1 VKLSAKVF
9 TTFAGKIGK
18 TLVLSGEHMNSSGS
32 LSQRSFHALLLMAF
46 SCASIFVPTFAQGTA
61 SPTPNVISRAGDNV
75 LTTEDMEDL
84 RILDASVL
92 DTPLSPE
99 EQQQAR
105 QNIVNQFQK
114 NSAAFTKARPATHQL
129 AEMMRHGS
137 LSERTEIS
145 MRLWAN
151 WNARSETD
159 PATRWW
165 VAMVRRHNPPI
176 LQNGDLVITR
186 IQING
191 LFADDDWV
199 AQTAGL
205 SPSTEASRAA
215 YVRELPAK
223 FAAMPQEEKM
233 KLARADVRWFDLHDP
248 VLDHNDLRQIA
259 VNQVH
264 ERVHGQQDVY
274 SEARNLED
282 VGVRFNTEMAQFAHN
297 MAAIGNMDFKTKS
310 NINNLNF
317 ANRLF
322 QGKGP

>member
-1 VKLSAKVF
+1 MRQPHLSCSQKLCY
-9 TTFAGKIGK
+9 
-18 TLVLSGEHMNSSGS
+18 
-32 LSQRSFHALLLMAF
+32 ALLPIILLA
-46 SCASIFVPTFAQGTA
+46 VQVFAQGQSGA
-61 SPTPNVISRAGDNV
+61 GQSANVVSRSGENE

-84 RILDASVL
+84 RVLDASVL
-92 DTPLSPE
+92 DTPLSAE

-114 NSAAFTKARPATHQL
+114 NAAAFTKARLMTHQL
-129 AEMMRHGS
+129 AELMRHGS
-137 LSERTEIS
+137 LAERTEVS

-151 WNARSETD
+151 WNERAEVD

-165 VAMVRRHNPPI
+165 IDMVRRHNPPI
-176 LQNGDLVITR
+176 AQSGGLVVTR
-186 IQING
+186 IQIKG

-199 AQTAGL
+199 AKTAGL
-205 SPSTEASRAA
+205 PLSTEASRAA
-215 YVRELPAK
+215 YVRDLPAK
-223 FAAMPQEEKM
+223 FAAMPQDQKIR
-233 KLARADVRWFDLHDP
+233 LARADVRWFDLHDP
-248 VLDHNDLRQIA
+248 ILDHSDLQQIA

-264 ERVHGQQDVY
+264 ERVHGPQDVY

-282 VGVRFNTEMAQFAHN
+282 IGVRFNTEMAQFAHN

-317 ANRLF
+317 ATRLF